1 MYRFLLTGT
10 ALLACCWAA
19 AGCSSAKLETGYE
32 PQKLGASETTR
43 RGFYA
48 EAFSPAA
55 NAAAM
60 DDDED
65 ADMYNRRPRY

>member
-1 MYRFLLTGT
+1 MYRFLLIGF
-10 ALLACCWAA
+10 ALLACGFAS
-19 AGCSSAKLETGYE
+19 GCGAAKLETGYE
-32 PQKLGASETTR
+32 PRKLGASETTR

>member
-1 MYRFLLTGT
+1 MCRLLLIGLALSCVGTGCGT
-10 ALLACCWAA
+10 
-19 AGCSSAKLETGYE
+19 AKLETGYE
-32 PQKLGASETTR
+32 PRKLGASETTR

-65 ADMYNRRPRY
+65 AENYRRPRY